1 MLPEVRANRGEQN
14 GTPREAAACWHQ
26 SHGEKPTLAPGSRGS
41 KAKGKRPRDSTSLQS
56 CVWPSDGTQASE
68 NRGQGNPEVQPP
80 NTAERAQGTSDGP
93 LGSPPYHGRTAGP
106 CPGTAPGEASGDE
119 KQTRASDPST
129 ASSPS
134 PVSTL
139 LASCLQSPHTSR
151 ELGSEPRRQHSPPPE
166 AGEGVLVPPNLGRR
180 FWLSHLG
187 EGCSW

>member
-1 MLPEVRANRGEQN
+1 MEKSPPQ
-14 GTPREAAACWHQ
+14 PQAAQ
-26 SHGEKPTLAPGSRGS
+26 G
-41 KAKGKRPRDSTSLQS
+41 AKQRNRPRDSMSLQS
-56 CVWPSDGTQASE
+56 CVWPSDGTQTSD

-80 NTAERAQGTSDGP
+80 DTAERAQGTSDGP
-93 LGSPPYHGRTAGP
+93 LGSPPYHGRMAGP
-106 CPGTAPGEASGDE
+106 CPGTASGEALGDE

-129 ASSPS
+129 ASLPS
-134 PVSTL
+134 PVSTQ

-151 ELGSEPRRQHSPPPE
+151 GLGSEPRRQHSPPPE